1 MLQHFIRQVHDNSVL
16 KPSPRVLVCVPC
28 GSTQVERRAIRE
40 SALGAGARE
49 VYLIDEPMAAAIGA
63 GLRVSEPIRFN
74 GD

>member
-49 VYLIDEPMAAAIGA
+49 VYLIDEPMAAASVLVCA
-63 GLRVSEPIRFN
+63 FLSQPVQW
-74 GD
+74 